1 MLKNNR
7 TMTKGR
13 LNSLRKYGKIKAVET
28 TILYSEVAL
37 DDHTSHE
44 SHSDLNEPQSIR
56 DYPL

>member
-1 MLKNNR
+1 MLNNNM

-13 LNSLRKYGKIKAVET
+13 LNSLRKYGKIKVVGT

-44 SHSDLNEPQSIR
+44 SHSDLDEPQSIR